1 MRGET
6 NEEAPANSAGDG
18 SSIAGLDDEPP
29 VRKKKKK
36 LDARTREFKEKTKSL
51 ANARTK
57 RERIKLE
64 KKYGFKLNGGY

>member
-1 MRGET
+1 M
-6 NEEAPANSAGDG
+6 
-18 SSIAGLDDEPP
+18 DDEPP

-64 KKYGFKLNGGY
+64 KKYGFKLSGGY